1 MIILNLTQHPATP
14 EQIEAGVIEPRG
26 KKIVQQLL
34 TFDDLP
40 TQDVIDAR
48 AIQLADYAASHGVT
62 HAMIG
67 GAPWLMHTLA
77 DRLFRAGITPL
88 YAFSTRESVEEA
100 KNGDVVKRTVFRHVG
115 FVEAS

>member
-14 EQIEAGVIEPRG
+14 DQVTAGVIEPRG

-34 TFDDLP
+34 TFNDLP

-67 GAPWLMHTLA
+67 GAPWLMHTLS

-88 YAFSTRESVEEA
+88 YAFSRRDVIEEA
-100 KNGDVVKRTVFRHVG
+100 KDGAIHKRTVFRHVG